1 MFQVVMTK
9 ETEGSLNNQ
18 LILNDLKLVHPATA
32 WKMKQLFRYLRTFE
46 KIRVRLS
53 RFMGAI
59 NPKKIVDK
67 SRIFFRQVQ
76 KNFVN
81 KSQKKC
87 QKIQEISSTNP
98 KNLWRIQKKIVNKS
112 KKNCQQIKKI
122 PNFFSSKNPENV
134 VKNQTKNCQCPSESS
149 LASLPFLSR
158 SPGEIILT
166 SFEITT

>member
-32 WKMKQLFRYLRTFE
+32 WKMKQLFLYLRTFE

-67 SRIFFRQVQ
+67 SRKFRRQIQ
-76 KNFVN
+76 KTLSTNPN
-81 KSQKKC
+81 KKC

-98 KNLWRIQKKIVNKS
+98 KKS
-112 KKNCQQIKKI
+112 LTNPKKNCQQIQKKLSTNQKN
-122 PNFFSSKNPENV
+122 PNFCFQKIQKMSSKIKQKIANV
-134 VKNQTKNCQCPSESS
+134 HLSLLWPACHFLHFDRPVKSYLLRLK
-149 LASLPFLSR
+149 
-158 SPGEIILT
+158 
-166 SFEITT
+166 

>member
-1 MFQVVMTK
+1 
-9 ETEGSLNNQ
+9 
-18 LILNDLKLVHPATA
+18 
-32 WKMKQLFRYLRTFE
+32 MKQLFLYLRTFE

-67 SRIFFRQVQ
+67 SRKFRRQIQ
-76 KNFVN
+76 KTLSTNPN
-81 KSQKKC
+81 KKC

-98 KNLWRIQKKIVNKS
+98 KKSLTNPKFFFNKS
-112 KKNCQQIKKI
+112 NKNCQQIKKI
-122 PNFFSSKNPENV
+122 PILFSKNPENV